1 MKARKQKFALIMLAV
16 LALSGATLLILNAF
30 QSNIVF
36 FLSPTEIAEGKAPA
50 NATFRVGGLVEA
62 GSVIRGDDGLSVSF
76 KITDTIKSVLVHYK
90 GILPDLFREGQGVV
104 VQGKLQGQD
113 FHAEQVLAKHDEK
126 YMPPEAAAAL
136 EQAAKTL
143 KAD

>member
-16 LALSGATLLILNAF
+16 IALSGATLLILNAF

-36 FLSPTEIAEGKAPA
+36 FMSPSDVHANKAPKA
-50 NATFRVGGLVEA
+50 ATFRLGGMVEV
-62 GSVIRGDDGLSVSF
+62 GSVKRKEDGLTVSF
-76 KITDTIKSVLVHYK
+76 KVTDTLKSVPVHYK

-104 VQGKLQGQD
+104 VQGKLEGQD
-113 FHAEQVLAKHDEK
+113 FRADEVLAKHDEN
-126 YMPPEAAAAL
+126 YMPVEAAAAL

-143 KAD
+143 KNP